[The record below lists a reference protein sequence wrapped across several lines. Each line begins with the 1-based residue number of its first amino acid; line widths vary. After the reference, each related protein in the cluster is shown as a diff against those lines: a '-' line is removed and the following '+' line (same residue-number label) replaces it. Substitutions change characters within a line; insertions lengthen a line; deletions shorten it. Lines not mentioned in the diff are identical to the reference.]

1 MRKRKH
7 NKVVSAEDGAQ
18 AVSAF
23 RAAMSQLPREPPDI
37 IFMDISMPVLDGF
50 AATRQIREIEAEIAA
65 SLGPMETPPPSLVI
79 ALTGLASGRD
89 QSEAFVSGFDL
100 YMTKPVSF
108 REVGR
113 LLDNWQA
120 NGGATGAAI
129 PHGSVTAPVG

>member
-1 MRKRKH
+1 
-7 NKVVSAEDGAQ
+7 
-18 AVSAF
+18 
-23 RAAMSQLPREPPDI
+23 
-37 IFMDISMPVLDGF
+37 MDISMPVLDGF
-50 AATRQIREIEAEIAA
+50 AATRQIRDIEAEAA
-65 SLGPMETPPPSLVI
+65 QCLPPMQTPAPSLII

-120 NGGATGAAI
+120 NGGATNVAV
-129 PHGSVTAPVG
+129 PHGSVSGMN